1 MHDKR
6 LIYVLVA
13 VSAIGFFVLPSTL
26 SMFAG
31 QHSWYDPKD
40 DGIPC
45 EKCHFLE
52 AQEMSALVGPHT
64 NETGYGRM
72 ECTYCHRGFE
82 IGTSTVADGNEIDPN
97 FTSYFNTSSKVH
109 AGQTL
114 PCLYCHSGSDKGIVP
129 VHSLVGMNCT
139 DCHVGSDAVHG
150 ERFVNEDCVKC
161 HGLYSPRHITPAK
174 GFGLTQNATDQAY
187 GGNRSAHTKFVLDAK
202 NMTMLEGANEAC
214 LGCHTKV
221 NVNISWTRA
230 EYVSYNVICNSSGY
244 TVSWNASDDLGT
256 NTSRFNSSSGWDW

>member
-52 AQEMSALVGPHT
+52 VQEMSALVGPHT
-64 NETGYGRM
+64 GETGYGRM

-82 IGTSTVADGNEIDPN
+82 IGTGKIDPN
-97 FTSYFNTSSKVH
+97 FTSYLNASSKVH

-114 PCLYCHSGSDKGIVP
+114 PCLYCHSGPDKGY
-129 VHSLVGMNCT
+129 VHAYTNTSCWT
-139 DCHVGSDAVHG
+139 DCHSNDNSSYPPYPPAHG
-150 ERFVNEDCVKC
+150 GEYNNEDCVKC
-161 HGLYSPRHITPAK
+161 HSTNVPKHITPAK
-174 GFGLTQNATDQAY
+174 GFGLTQNTTDQAY

-202 NMTMLEGANEAC
+202 NMTMLEDANEAC
-214 LGCHTKV
+214 LGCHTRTG
-221 NVNISWTRA
+221 VNISWNRA
-230 EYVSYNVICNSSGY
+230 AYVSFDVSVNITSNSY
-244 TVSWNASDDLGT
+244 DVEWNATSLGT
-256 NTSRFNSSSGWDW
+256 NTTFVTNSTYN